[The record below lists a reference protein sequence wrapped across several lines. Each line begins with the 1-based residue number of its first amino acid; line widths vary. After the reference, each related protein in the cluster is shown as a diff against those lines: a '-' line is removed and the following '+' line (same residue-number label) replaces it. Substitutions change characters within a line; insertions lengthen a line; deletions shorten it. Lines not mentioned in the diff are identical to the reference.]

1 MGIQAL
7 LADVTIPFD
16 FGLPQVFV
24 LVIGLGGLGLLIWV
38 VLMLTRGK
46 RDKFGVRRRR
56 FLWGRAV
63 SGSLLLLVAVSL
75 LYLAILLQ
83 SYLGL
88 TDGILV
94 AHIRAQD
101 YSQAFG
107 TPYMEVDL
115 TLYDAHGKQVSE
127 NVYGVCGKQW
137 MLQADILRFQSW
149 VNILGF
155 HSGYKVTR
163 LLGQYNDDRDRDW
176 YHTVIDLNG
185 GHDSFFN
192 TAHNGGILSAIVQ
205 AAYGSAVFQNVGDYT
220 VSVSQDALTLT
231 QDNSTA
237 GVSNLPVQGSKPTDC
252 RQLH

>member
-1 MGIQAL
+1 MSIHAL

-16 FGLPQVFV
+16 FGIPQIII
-24 LVIGLGGLGLLIWV
+24 LLIGLCGLGLLIWV
-38 VLMLTRGK
+38 VLGVTRGS
-46 RDKFGVRRRR
+46 RDKFGARQRR
-56 FLWGRAV
+56 FRWGHAV
-63 SGSLLLLVAVSL
+63 SGSLMLLVAISL

-88 TDGILV
+88 TNGILV
-94 AHIRAQD
+94 ARIRAQD

-107 TPYMEVDL
+107 TPFMEVDL
-115 TLYDAHGKQVSE
+115 TLYDQHGNQTSE

-137 MLQADILRFQSW
+137 MLQADILRLQDW

-185 GHDSFFN
+185 GHDDFFN
-192 TAHNGGILSAIVQ
+192 SAHNGGILSVIVQ
-205 AAYGSAVFQNVGDYT
+205 AAYGSGIFQNPGDYT
-220 VSVSQDALTLT
+220 VSVSQDALTLV
-231 QDNSTA
+231 QDNSTL
-237 GVSNLPVQGSKPTDC
+237 GVSNLPVKGSKPTDC